1 MKKVLFYCLVVVLLS
16 GCGSGT
22 FKVPKQEYQTRV
34 QVLGVLPVLVD
45 NRTELN
51 YPQQQVLFDILSRSS
66 EGKHSVLVELLKK
79 KKGYFDVRPLSVN
92 SELTALSLLSAG
104 TPHDELGRPTG
115 YLFDGATVAE
125 IARQNV
131 VDALLIVVL
140 SGERVKETR
149 RSRTM
154 LETLQT
160 HFSDIVTTAA
170 VVDRGGQ
177 VLWQLSGAESFQ
189 AMVLQYADFDEAYF
203 NRTDMV
209 HVKNITL
216 AGVERAL
223 EEKIAK
229 DGNVRVPEMYQ
240 NMFGEIAS
248 GISPGLLDS
257 LR

>member
-1 MKKVLFYCLVVVLLS
+1 MKKMLLYGLVTLLLCS
-16 GCGSGT
+16 CGSGT
-22 FKVPKQEYQTRV
+22 FQVPKQEYQSRV
-34 QVLGVLPVLVD
+34 QVLGVLPLLVD
-45 NRTELN
+45 NRIDLN
-51 YPQQQVLFDILSRSS
+51 YPQQQALFDVLARST
-66 EGKHSVLVELLKK
+66 EGKHSGLVDLLKK
-79 KKGYFDVRPLSVN
+79 KKGYFDVRLLSVN
-92 SELTALSLLSAG
+92 SDLTALSLLNAG

-115 YLFDGATVAE
+115 YRFDGATVAE

-160 HFSDIVTTAA
+160 QFSDVVATAA

-189 AMVLQYADFDEAYF
+189 ALMLQYADFDEAYF

-209 HVKNITL
+209 QVKNITL
-216 AGVERAL
+216 AGIERAL
-223 EEKIAK
+223 EEKTGK
-229 DGNVRVPEMYQ
+229 DGKMQMPEMYQ
-240 NMFGEIAS
+240 NMFDEIAS

>member
-1 MKKVLFYCLVVVLLS
+1 MKKVLFYSLVVLLLCS
-16 GCGSGT
+16 CGSGT
-22 FKVPKQEYQTRV
+22 FQVPRKEYQTRV

-51 YPQQQVLFDILSRSS
+51 YPQQQVLFDILARSA
-66 EGKHSVLVELLKK
+66 EGKHSGLVDLLKK
-79 KKGYFDVRPLSVN
+79 KKGYFDVRQLSVN
-92 SELTALSLLSAG
+92 SELTALSLLNVG

-115 YLFDGATVAE
+115 YQFDGATVAE
-125 IARQNV
+125 LTRQNV

-160 HFSDIVTTAA
+160 QFSDIVATAA

-209 HVKNITL
+209 QVKNITL

-223 EEKIAK
+223 EEKTGK
-229 DGNVRVPEMYQ
+229 DGTVQVPEMYRD
-240 NMFGEIAS
+240 MFGEIAS